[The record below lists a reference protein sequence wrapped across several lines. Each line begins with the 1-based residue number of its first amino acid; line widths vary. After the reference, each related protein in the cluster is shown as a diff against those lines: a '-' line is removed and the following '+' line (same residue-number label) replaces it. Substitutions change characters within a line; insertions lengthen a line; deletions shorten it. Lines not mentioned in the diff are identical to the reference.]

1 VTYLPTLGNTLSNV
15 VTALPAPLAL
25 LVRQFTRQ
33 IEQAFGLPRSP
44 YLPFQA
50 IQLAHR
56 ATLTIFIALSRLA
69 PLFRAP
75 TVPGVSPQE
84 AELVQGVQRL
94 EQLISNY
101 AVEAMRLLALEGA
114 PFAEDLAAQGGRPQP
129 GLQHSQLLP
138 HIKNFLVTNTLRQDP
153 QVQAAVASVLAE
165 RRGEDVS
172 TVTGS
177 VNAPPG
183 ADFKEEEPRSQA
195 LNIATALSPS
205 LLDNSMT
212 QDEGIM
218 TPESDGETTPPAAN
232 HVDDAPKIGSA
243 EKKLDTESAPE
254 PLPEPE
260 PLIDPGELADT
271 EGERPLFPPAT
282 SHHTQNHA
290 QKHARHRSTSN
301 AALLSQSIDVLSAS
315 DLKEARKEAET
326 AKGYEGDVEGN
337 VSGTGT

>member
-1 VTYLPTLGNTLSNV
+1 MTYLPTFGNPLSNFI
-15 VTALPAPLAL
+15 AAIPSPLAL
-25 LVRQFTRQ
+25 LVRQFTRP
-33 IEQAFGLPRSP
+33 IEQAFGLPRPP

-75 TVPGVSPQE
+75 TVPGASPQE
-84 AELVQGVQRL
+84 AELIQGVQRL

-114 PFAEDLAAQGGRPQP
+114 PFAEDLASERSGSQP
-129 GLQHSQLLP
+129 ALQHSQLLP

-153 QVQAAVASVLAE
+153 QVQAAVASVLAK
-165 RRGEDVS
+165 RRGENVS

-177 VNAPPG
+177 VDAPPG
-183 ADFKEEEPRSQA
+183 TDIKEAEPRSQA
-195 LNIATALSPS
+195 LNIATATSPS

-212 QDEGIM
+212 QDEGMM
-218 TPESDGETTPPAAN
+218 TPDSDGETTPPAAN
-232 HVDDAPKIGSA
+232 HMDDAPKIGLA
-243 EKKLDTESAPE
+243 ERKLDTEPAPE

-271 EGERPLFPPAT
+271 EGETPLFPPAT
-282 SHHTQNHA
+282 SHHTHNHA

-315 DLKEARKEAET
+315 DLKEARKEAEM
-326 AKGYEGDVEGN
+326 AEGYEGDVEGN